1 MKQKGTI
8 SELVPIETKYRRIIS
23 AIPHP
28 GSVELIEQLKQI
40 EPRSMSDFSPLVWD
54 RAEGFQVWDGYG
66 NKWIDFSSSV
76 VLANAGHSHPLIAQA
91 IRDQLDKNLW
101 HNYLNPSAIRLRTVQ
116 AIAEIT
122 PPYLDKVFL
131 LTTGAEAIE
140 AAIKLSRIHG
150 QQIAEGKFHILS
162 YHGAFHGRTMATQA
176 AGGFPEQQ
184 QWMGAGPP
192 GFHHV
197 PFPDSSDY
205 PEQRQDD
212 IAYWQQYLDE
222 SLQPLREAGIA
233 DEMFAGVI
241 SETFQGSTVAF
252 MPRGYAQALRQW
264 ASEHQVLLV
273 FDEIQAGFG
282 RTGKWFG
289 FQHYGV
295 APDLVCLG
303 KSITSSLPM
312 SAVVGRAEIL
322 DLPGHG
328 EMSSTHTGN
337 PLCAAAAIA
346 NIEAIRDE
354 GMVENAAELEAV
366 ARERLVGLRD
376 RFPARVGTING
387 KGLVWGVHLIDPDS
401 SELDIALADA
411 VTIRC
416 MEMGLIMLRTMRG
429 TLKIAPPLCITE
441 AALCEGLEVIEQALG
456 DCV

>member
-1 MKQKGTI
+1 M
-8 SELVPIETKYRRIIS
+8 SEFVPIETKYRRIVS

-28 GSVELIEQLKQI
+28 DSVDLIDQLKQI
-40 EPRSMSDFSPLVWD
+40 EPRSMSDFSPMVWD

-76 VLANAGHSHPLIAQA
+76 VLTNAGHSHPHIGQA
-91 IRDQLDKNLW
+91 IADQLQAHLW
-101 HNYLNPSAIRLRTVQ
+101 HNYLNPSEIRLRTVR
-116 AIAEIT
+116 AILEIT
-122 PPYLDKVFL
+122 PPYLNKVFL
-131 LTTGAEAIE
+131 LTTGAEATE

-150 QQIAEGKFHILS
+150 QGITEGKFHILS
-162 YHGAFHGRTMATQA
+162 YQGAFHGRTMGAQA
-176 AGGFPEQQ
+176 IGGFPQQQ
-184 QWMGAGPP
+184 QWMGAVPP
-192 GFHHV
+192 GFHHI

-241 SETFQGSTVAF
+241 SETFQGPTVAF

-289 FQHYGV
+289 FEHYGV
-295 APDLVCLG
+295 APDLICLG

-328 EMSSTHTGN
+328 QMSSTHTGS
-337 PLCAAAAIA
+337 PLCGAAAIA

-354 GMVENAAELEAV
+354 GMVENAANLEAV
-366 ARERLVGLRD
+366 AREKLTAMRQ
-376 RFPARVGTING
+376 RFPAYVGTING
-387 KGLVWGVHLIDPDS
+387 KGLVWGVHLVDPDS
-401 SELDIALADA
+401 AELDVELADA
-411 VTIRC
+411 VTVRC
-416 MEMGLIMLRTMRG
+416 MQLGLIMLRTMRG

-441 AALCEGLEVIEQALG
+441 EALLEGLEVIQEAIA
-456 DCV
+456 DCIQR